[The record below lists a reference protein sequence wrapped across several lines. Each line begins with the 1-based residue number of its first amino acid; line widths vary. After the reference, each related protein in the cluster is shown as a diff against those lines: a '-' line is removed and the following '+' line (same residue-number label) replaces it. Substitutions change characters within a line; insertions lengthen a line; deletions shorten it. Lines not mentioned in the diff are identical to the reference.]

1 MKSPKHVFAIVTN
14 MNAFQDIVH
23 LVENMTIYSIWT
35 IYTIC
40 QLHSASMAT
49 MFSSWKWNAQCSS
62 CYVRTKHNLFVM
74 LVVFRISFLGG
85 FWVVNLLLSCQ
96 DRIFPPHVFSVFF
109 FPVVIICVVPVNI
122 LVHVYLWFFVSTKNS
137 MPDLHG
143 TRWYTFANGF
153 DAMVIAACWA
163 FAHSNFSHL
172 EYLCDYMGLYPT
184 VKLGQGAKPG
194 YCGAKT
200 NNQSGLLSNNIT
212 VVALSNWQL

>member
-35 IYTIC
+35 IHTIC

-109 FPVVIICVVPVNI
+109 FFSSGYNLCRSCEYFGPCLFMIFCKYQKFNARFTWHQMI
-122 LVHVYLWFFVSTKNS
+122 YLCQRFWRHGNS
-137 MPDLHG
+137 SLLSIRTWQFLSFGISVWLHG
-143 TRWYTFANGF
+143 SLPNCKTWSGSKTRILWCE
-153 DAMVIAACWA
+153 D
-163 FAHSNFSHL
+163 
-172 EYLCDYMGLYPT
+172 
-184 VKLGQGAKPG
+184 
-194 YCGAKT
+194 
-200 NNQSGLLSNNIT
+200 
-212 VVALSNWQL
+212 